1 MIRARYVVAATVVGA
16 SCLVGGTAIAQ
27 QAPAMKSVLAGKKF
41 NPPVKGTA
49 EIQLAQPVTKREKDT
64 VVTTIKVKNVSAAP
78 IARLTVAET
87 WYDAKGGV
95 VTGGRASINGLLQ
108 PGEVGTLKI
117 ETPFN
122 AGMKSNNFNFSHA
135 NGDVKPKKV
144 AKIDEPDAA
153 KEPAAKNASATKKK

>member
-1 MIRARYVVAATVVGA
+1 MIRARYLVAATVVGA
-16 SCLVGGTAIAQ
+16 SCLVVGTATAQQ

-41 NPPVKGTA
+41 ISPVKGTA
-49 EIQLAQPVTKREKDT
+49 EIQLAQPVTKREKDN
-64 VVTTIKVKNVSAAP
+64 VVTTIKVKNVSTAP

-95 VTGGRASINGLLQ
+95 VTGGRAAINGLLQ
-108 PGEVGTLKI
+108 PGEIGTLKI

-122 AGMKSNNFNFSHA
+122 AGMKSNNWNFSHA
-135 NGDVKPKKV
+135 NGDVKAKKV
-144 AKIDEPDAA
+144 AKLEDADT

>member
-1 MIRARYVVAATVVGA
+1 MIRARFVVAATVVGV
-16 SCLVGGTAIAQ
+16 SCFIGVSATAE
-27 QAPAMKSVLAGKKF
+27 QAAPPMKSILAGKKF
-41 NPPVKGTA
+41 IPPVKGTA
-49 EIQLAQPVTKREKDT
+49 EIELTQPVTKREKDN
-64 VVTTIKVKNVSAAP
+64 VVTTIKVKNMSAAP

-122 AGMKSNNFNFSHA
+122 AGMKSNNWNFSHA
-135 NGDVKPKKV
+135 NGEVKAKKV
-144 AKIDEPDAA
+144 AKIDDADA
-153 KEPAAKNASATKKK
+153 KEPAAKTASATKKK

>member
-1 MIRARYVVAATVVGA
+1 M
-16 SCLVGGTAIAQ
+16 
-27 QAPAMKSVLAGKKF
+27 
-41 NPPVKGTA
+41 
-49 EIQLAQPVTKREKDT
+49 
-64 VVTTIKVKNVSAAP
+64 SAAP

-95 VTGGRASINGLLQ
+95 VTGGRAAINGLLQ
-108 PGEVGTLKI
+108 PGEIGTLTI
-117 ETPFN
+117 ETPFS

-144 AKIDEPDAA
+144 AKLDDDT

>member
-16 SCLVGGTAIAQ
+16 SCFVGGTAIAE

-41 NPPVKGTA
+41 TPPVKGTA

-64 VVTTIKVKNVSAAP
+64 VVTTIKVKNVSTAP

-108 PGEVGTLKI
+108 PGEIGTLKI

-122 AGMKSNNFNFSHA
+122 AGMKSNNWNFSHA
-135 NGDVKPKKV
+135 NGDVKAKKV
-144 AKIDEPDAA
+144 AKLEDADA
-153 KEPAAKNASATKKK
+153 KEPAAKNASTTKKK

>member
-16 SCLVGGTAIAQ
+16 SCFVGGTAIAE

-41 NPPVKGTA
+41 TPPVKGTA

-64 VVTTIKVKNVSAAP
+64 VVTTIKVKNVSTAP

-108 PGEVGTLKI
+108 PGEIGTLKI

-122 AGMKSNNFNFSHA
+122 AGMKSNNWNFSHA
-135 NGDVKPKKV
+135 NGDVKAKKV
-144 AKIDEPDAA
+144 AKLEDADT
-153 KEPAAKNASATKKK
+153 KEPAAKNASTTKKK